1 MNKRGIEIVNGNHH
15 ELILTLVKLKQKWK
29 SSQITR
35 MGIVK
40 YVERKSTWGMKNSKI
55 KVIKTKIVY
64 SIWKMCFI
72 VNGIGSV
79 GI

>member
-1 MNKRGIEIVNGNHH
+1 MEI
-15 ELILTLVKLKQKWK
+15 ITKWK

-35 MGIVK
+35 MGVVTC
-40 YVERKSTWGMKNSKI
+40 VERKSTWGMKNNRMEI
-55 KVIKTKIVY
+55 VRMKIVY

-79 GI
+79 GV